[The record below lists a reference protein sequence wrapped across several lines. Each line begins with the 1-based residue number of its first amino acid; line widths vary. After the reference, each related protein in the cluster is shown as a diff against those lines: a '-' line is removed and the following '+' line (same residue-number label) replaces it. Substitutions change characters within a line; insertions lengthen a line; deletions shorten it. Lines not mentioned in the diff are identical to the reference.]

1 MVFVVSKRIHGK
13 ARMLRKIQILLGVF
27 FVFAFGILYEFSRH
41 PGCLFSCMP
50 IAKKLPTFKG
60 VISQGNSIIFLE
72 TTDRLE
78 PSPLVS
84 CSVESAAR
92 IYHDRPI
99 VFFMKGLKSNIRW
112 DPKNTSTAF
121 SLLSALKNVFIVPL
135 QMETLLQKT
144 PLLSWYHKVNET
156 QEKNWVHVSSD
167 ASRLAIIWKYAVFTL
182 SHTAQSPAV
191 AQRETNAI
199 SQPFSQNIYYPW
211 YSPAFRT
218 QWPSIPGHGTPMSY
232 PSNGAVFGNMLTS
245 PGGIPAFKFQ
255 SRRDSIDWRRFSAI
269 DVERVARELDMTTLQ
284 ESINSVTFCNLDS
297 EKCPYCQQP
306 VDPVLL
312 KVFKM
317 AQLTIEYLLHSQEYL
332 SASLALQ
339 EEQLQSAMEKIK
351 LTKQEVEK
359 QAEEMRGVKEESR
372 RRKKMIATQQLLLQ
386 AGANNYHKCHLCDK
400 AFMNYSFLQAHVQR
414 RHVEASEAERQKKK
428 QVEQMEEEI
437 EELKVRLKETRAQL
451 EAEREVENQRRAQEA
466 EKVHQ
471 REEEGKREFERWKE
485 EERTKFQKEMDGLRQ
500 LFLTEF
506 KDIASKNS
514 ALEGKL
520 QELQAKNLVVSN
532 LGTLRDEDTDGKR
545 QRAMTQREF
554 QGMREKIDLQ
564 KAEWKR
570 KLKELQQE
578 HQVEKEELK
587 IENERLQA
595 SLSQD
600 QRLATSHF
608 QQQKDLLS
616 ARLKEQARI
625 IQAQEKTIKM
635 LSARKVEVTQEVTN
649 VEAQEESSE
658 EELEDTLDRK
668 QRLLEALRRNPN
680 LLKQF
685 RPILEDMLEEKLES
699 MGVRRAAKGIPAQ
712 TYKTLRD
719 LVRTQQQQ
727 KAKKFPHLLSLRE
740 KLIQDVT
747 WKVKQQ
753 QKEDDTLLQQV
764 SVISV
769 KSPKSPVSPHQ
780 VTSSKPKMLP
790 AELQANISETPNLTP
805 CGKVTYPPSSTETPK
820 ITPRNK
826 ARGPTSPRCATI
838 LQASTPPFSSEEE
851 SVGDHSNLPPMKV
864 RHPMNM
870 QQVQTP
876 SRMTHHDA
884 SESDWSDIESSEEKA
899 SPVMVLS
906 AGTTPSG
913 TRVAAIAK
921 NLESTLNMTA
931 RKPAGGVKL
940 LPAQSTDSPKAS
952 HLAKK
957 LQFVD
962 EDSDL
967 EISSFEEIT
976 EHLDAMSQTKMPQQ
990 LPPQAAV
997 RRSVDSAGSQATSV
1011 WSSSSTKTRGW

>member
-1 MVFVVSKRIHGK
+1 M
-13 ARMLRKIQILLGVF
+13 
-27 FVFAFGILYEFSRH
+27 
-41 PGCLFSCMP
+41 
-50 IAKKLPTFKG
+50 
-60 VISQGNSIIFLE
+60 
-72 TTDRLE
+72 
-78 PSPLVS
+78 
-84 CSVESAAR
+84 
-92 IYHDRPI
+92 
-99 VFFMKGLKSNIRW
+99 
-112 DPKNTSTAF
+112 
-121 SLLSALKNVFIVPL
+121 
-135 QMETLLQKT
+135 
-144 PLLSWYHKVNET
+144 
-156 QEKNWVHVSSD
+156 
-167 ASRLAIIWKYAVFTL
+167 
-182 SHTAQSPAV
+182 
-191 AQRETNAI
+191 
-199 SQPFSQNIYYPW
+199 
-211 YSPAFRT
+211 
-218 QWPSIPGHGTPMSY
+218 PGHGTPMSY
-232 PSNGAVFGNMLTS
+232 PSNGAVFGNVLTS

-255 SRRDSIDWRRFSAI
+255 SRHDSIDWRRFSAI
-269 DVERVARELDMTTLQ
+269 DVERVARELDVTTLQ

-339 EEQLQSAMEKIK
+339 EEQLQSAMEEIK

-372 RRKKMIATQQLLLQ
+372 RRKKMLATQQLLLQ

-466 EKVHQ
+466 EKVRQ

-500 LFLTEF
+500 LFLSEF

-514 ALEGKL
+514 ALEEKL
-520 QELQAKNLVVSN
+520 QELQAKNMVVSN
-532 LGTLRDEDTDGKR
+532 LGTLQDVDTDGKR
-545 QRAMTQREF
+545 QWAMTQREL
-554 QGMREKIDLQ
+554 QGMKEKIDLQ

-570 KLKELQQE
+570 KLKELQQQ

-635 LSARKVEVTQEVTN
+635 LLARKVEVTQEVTN
-649 VEAQEESSE
+649 VEAQEQSSE

-712 TYKTLRD
+712 TYKTLRA

-747 WKVKQQ
+747 WKVKQR
-753 QKEDDTLLQQV
+753 QKKDDTLLGQV
-764 SVISV
+764 SVFSA
-769 KSPKSPVSPHQ
+769 PHLLAQ
-780 VTSSKPKMLP
+780 KRSL
-790 AELQANISETPNLTP
+790 
-805 CGKVTYPPSSTETPK
+805 
-820 ITPRNK
+820 
-826 ARGPTSPRCATI
+826 
-838 LQASTPPFSSEEE
+838 
-851 SVGDHSNLPPMKV
+851 
-864 RHPMNM
+864 
-870 QQVQTP
+870 
-876 SRMTHHDA
+876 
-884 SESDWSDIESSEEKA
+884 W
-899 SPVMVLS
+899 
-906 AGTTPSG
+906 GTTP
-913 TRVAAIAK
+913 T
-921 NLESTLNMTA
+921 
-931 RKPAGGVKL
+931 
-940 LPAQSTDSPKAS
+940 
-952 HLAKK
+952 
-957 LQFVD
+957 F
-962 EDSDL
+962 
-967 EISSFEEIT
+967 
-976 EHLDAMSQTKMPQQ
+976 PQ
-990 LPPQAAV
+990 
-997 RRSVDSAGSQATSV
+997 
-1011 WSSSSTKTRGW
+1011 

>member
-1 MVFVVSKRIHGK
+1 M
-13 ARMLRKIQILLGVF
+13 
-27 FVFAFGILYEFSRH
+27 
-41 PGCLFSCMP
+41 
-50 IAKKLPTFKG
+50 
-60 VISQGNSIIFLE
+60 
-72 TTDRLE
+72 
-78 PSPLVS
+78 
-84 CSVESAAR
+84 
-92 IYHDRPI
+92 
-99 VFFMKGLKSNIRW
+99 
-112 DPKNTSTAF
+112 
-121 SLLSALKNVFIVPL
+121 
-135 QMETLLQKT
+135 
-144 PLLSWYHKVNET
+144 
-156 QEKNWVHVSSD
+156 
-167 ASRLAIIWKYAVFTL
+167 
-182 SHTAQSPAV
+182 
-191 AQRETNAI
+191 
-199 SQPFSQNIYYPW
+199 
-211 YSPAFRT
+211 
-218 QWPSIPGHGTPMSY
+218 PGHGTPMSY

-269 DVERVARELDMTTLQ
+269 DVERVARELDVTTLQ

-339 EEQLQSAMEKIK
+339 EEQLQSAMEEIK

-466 EKVHQ
+466 EKVRQ
-471 REEEGKREFERWKE
+471 REEEDLRIKKGIKSGKREFERWKE

-545 QRAMTQREF
+545 QWAMTQREF

-570 KLKELQQE
+570 KLKELHQE

-616 ARLKEQARI
+616 AQLKEQARI

-635 LSARKVEVTQEVTN
+635 LSARKVEVTQEATN

-658 EELEDTLDRK
+658 E
-668 QRLLEALRRNPN
+668 
-680 LLKQF
+680 
-685 RPILEDMLEEKLES
+685 
-699 MGVRRAAKGIPAQ
+699 GCKG
-712 TYKTLRD
+712 D
-719 LVRTQQQQ
+719 
-727 KAKKFPHLLSLRE
+727 
-740 KLIQDVT
+740 
-747 WKVKQQ
+747 
-753 QKEDDTLLQQV
+753 
-764 SVISV
+764 
-769 KSPKSPVSPHQ
+769 
-780 VTSSKPKMLP
+780 SS
-790 AELQANISETPNLTP
+790 
-805 CGKVTYPPSSTETPK
+805 
-820 ITPRNK
+820 
-826 ARGPTSPRCATI
+826 
-838 LQASTPPFSSEEE
+838 
-851 SVGDHSNLPPMKV
+851 
-864 RHPMNM
+864 
-870 QQVQTP
+870 
-876 SRMTHHDA
+876 
-884 SESDWSDIESSEEKA
+884 
-899 SPVMVLS
+899 
-906 AGTTPSG
+906 
-913 TRVAAIAK
+913 
-921 NLESTLNMTA
+921 
-931 RKPAGGVKL
+931 
-940 LPAQSTDSPKAS
+940 
-952 HLAKK
+952 
-957 LQFVD
+957 
-962 EDSDL
+962 SDL
-967 EISSFEEIT
+967 
-976 EHLDAMSQTKMPQQ
+976 
-990 LPPQAAV
+990 
-997 RRSVDSAGSQATSV
+997 
-1011 WSSSSTKTRGW
+1011 